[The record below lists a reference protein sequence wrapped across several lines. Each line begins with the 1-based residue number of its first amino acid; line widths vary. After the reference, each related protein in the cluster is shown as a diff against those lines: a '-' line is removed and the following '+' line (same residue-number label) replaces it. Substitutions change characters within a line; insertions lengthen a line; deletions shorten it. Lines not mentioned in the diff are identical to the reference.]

1 MSAPDA
7 GVAEAVGVLAHD
19 GRGAAVAGGTAIAAG
34 VATDLRAAADALD
47 AALAVWDSAD
57 RLRWAN
63 REFRELIPPLA
74 ASVKPGLHFDAWLWS
89 AVEADAVAS
98 ARGDRKAWLAR
109 LAAGHRDPGAPFDV
123 ELAPGAWFRVR
134 EARLDSGGV
143 VSCWTDISAAV
154 RDRRARE
161 ASERRYR
168 DLIEIASDLTML
180 LDGERIL
187 FVNRGGAALLGADSP
202 EALVGESVDRVLAP
216 GWSALLDNVSPATGA
231 EIPFR
236 TLDGAALALEVRGMK
251 LRNGSQALTLLVA
264 RDVSAQR
271 GAEAAARGAE
281 HRLVA
286 ALESVTDVVA
296 LFDADDRL
304 VLANRASR
312 LLEAAVGER
321 WRPGAAYRDYLEAAL
336 DAGLYPD
343 AEGDRRAWFE
353 ERLARRAAP
362 RGAVEIARQDGRWYR
377 LSEHRLDD
385 GGLLSIATDV
395 TERRRDERRIEFLAH
410 HDALTELPNRTLF
423 MDRLR
428 QAVAQAERASRKVA
442 VSMLDLD
449 NFKHV
454 NDTLGHTAGDR
465 LLVEVAARLRGCVR
479 ASDTVARL
487 GGDEFAV
494 VQPLVSSPDQ
504 AAALAHRARAAL
516 AEPLEIDG
524 RAIHAGASVGVT
536 LFPDDA
542 RDLDALLR
550 NADLAL
556 YRAKSNPRRPVAFYA
571 EHLGRRAE
579 ERLAV
584 VEGLRRAL
592 IENRFVLHYQP
603 TARLEDGRVVGG
615 EALLRWRHPE
625 RGLLSPAGFIAH
637 AEAAGLIVPIGEW
650 ALDRACA
657 QLGEWLRGGAP
668 AVQIWVNVSAA
679 QFHDQGLIDKLRES
693 LSEHELEPRFLG
705 LEITESALMPDA
717 PAAAA
722 TLDRLVEL
730 GVDLAIDDF
739 GAGYSSLN
747 YLKRLPVGKLKID
760 ASFVR
765 GVTRDPLDSAIV
777 GAIVHLGHSL
787 GMHVLAEGVETAAQS
802 AALRD
807 LGCDQVQGH
816 LTGPPLPA
824 EDFVAHVAARSAG

>member
-1 MSAPDA
+1 MSAPDGGIGEA
-7 GVAEAVGVLAHD
+7 GGVLA
-19 GRGAAVAGGTAIAAG
+19 GGAAAAP
-34 VATDLRAAADALD
+34 DLRAAEGALD
-47 AALAVWDSAD
+47 AALAVWDASD

-63 REFRELIPPLA
+63 RKFRDLIPPLA
-74 ASVKPGLHFDAWLWS
+74 PSIGPGLHFDAWLWS

-98 ARGDRKAWLAR
+98 ARSDRKAWLAR
-109 LAAGHRDPGAPFDV
+109 RAAGHRNPGAPFEV
-123 ELAPGAWFRVR
+123 ELAPGAWYRVR
-134 EARLDSGGV
+134 EARLDEGGA
-143 VSCWTDISAAV
+143 VSCWTDIAAAV
-154 RDRRARE
+154 RERRARE
-161 ASERRYR
+161 ASEQRFR
-168 DLIEIASDLTML
+168 DLIEFASDVVILFE
-180 LDGERIL
+180 DRRIL
-187 FVNRGGAALLGADSP
+187 FVNRSGAALLGADGP
-202 EALVGESVDRVLAP
+202 EALVGASVDSVLAP
-216 GWSALLDNVSPATGA
+216 GWDTLLDNVSPATAA

-236 TLDGAALALEVRGMK
+236 ALNGAALALEVRGMP
-251 LRNGSQALTLLVA
+251 LRDGPRTLTLLVA

-321 WRPGAAYRDYLEAAL
+321 WRPGVAYRDYLEAAL
-336 DAGLYPD
+336 EAGLYPD
-343 AEGDRRAWFE
+343 AEGDRRAWFD
-353 ERLARRAAP
+353 ERIARRAAP

-410 HDALTELPNRTLF
+410 HDALTELPNRALF

-428 QAVAQAERASRKVA
+428 QAVAQAARGSGKVA
-442 VSMLDLD
+442 VLMLDLD

-454 NDTLGHTAGDR
+454 NDNLGHTAGDR
-465 LLVEVAARLRGCVR
+465 LLVEVAGRLRRCVR

-494 VQPLVSSPDQ
+494 VQPLVSSPEQ

-516 AEPLEIDG
+516 SEPLEIDG
-524 RAIHAGASVGVT
+524 RSVHAGASVGVT

-542 RDLDALLR
+542 DDLDALLR

-556 YRAKSNPRRPVAFYA
+556 YRAKSNARRPVAFYA
-571 EHLGRRAE
+571 EDLGRRAE
-579 ERLAV
+579 ERLAAV
-584 VEGLRRAL
+584 DGLRRAL
-592 IENRFVLHYQP
+592 AEDRFELHYQP
-603 TARLEDGRVVGG
+603 KARLSDGRIVGG

-625 RGLLSPAGFIAH
+625 RGLLLPAAFIAH

-657 QLGEWLRGGAP
+657 QLGEWVQGGAP

-679 QFHDQGLIDKLRES
+679 QFQDQGLIDKVRGSLRERRV
-693 LSEHELEPRFLG
+693 EPRLLG

-717 PAAAA
+717 PAAGA

-739 GAGYSSLN
+739 GTGYSSLN

-760 ASFVR
+760 GSFVR

-787 GMHVLAEGVETAAQS
+787 GMHVLAEGVETASQS

-807 LGCDQVQGH
+807 LGCDQIQGR
-816 LTGPPLPA
+816 LIGPPLPA
-824 EDFVAHVAARSAG
+824 EDFAGLVAARAAPG